1 MHRTARFVALALTLG
16 ASGCYTSVCI
26 HKPYEVGEVASCA
39 EEEHRLC
46 ELFACSDGEDED
58 APAYEEYEPQVEE
71 SCDESKIGTTCKDE
85 GFGYYCDDGYWYKA
99 PC

>member
-1 MHRTARFVALALTLG
+1 MIRTARSLALALTLC

-26 HKPYEVGEVASCA
+26 QKPYEVGEVASCA
-39 EEEHRLC
+39 EEQHRLC
-46 ELFACSDGEDED
+46 DLFDSSDEEDEGD
-58 APAYEEYEPQVEE
+58 YEEPEPQIEQ

-85 GFGYYCDDGYWYKA
+85 GFEYYCDDGYWYKS

>member
-1 MHRTARFVALALTLG
+1 MHRTLRLVALALTLG

-26 HKPYEVGEVASCA
+26 QKPYEVGEVASCA
-39 EEEHRLC
+39 EEQHRIC
-46 ELFACSDGEDED
+46 ELFTCSDDEDED
-58 APAYEEYEPQVEE
+58 TYVEPEPQLER

-85 GFGYYCDDGYWYKA
+85 GFEYYCDDGYWYKA